1 MDTIL
6 IADGLAKLQIR
17 DDTVFTS
24 LVTGFRNS
32 VGTCID

>member
-17 DDTVFTS
+17 DDAVFTS
-24 LVTGFRNS
+24 LVAGLGNLVS
-32 VGTCID
+32 ID